1 MADQGRIRWLGA
13 ALVVLLGLAPVA
25 TAETEGDWLAGQL
38 LVATQKMA
46 DPRFAQTVIYMVR
59 HDQSGAL
66 GLVVNK
72 PVAEVPFADFLRGMR
87 LDPTGADGSVRLRRG
102 GPVQPNFGFVLHSA
116 DYVGEDTLVVDGSV
130 AMTAR
135 DHVFQ
140 AMADGSGPERSLIVL
155 GYSGWAP
162 GQLEGEIERGSWF
175 TVPADV
181 DLVFDDDDASK
192 WRRAVALRRIDL

>member
-1 MADQGRIRWLGA
+1 MADRRRTRWLA
-13 ALVVLLGLAPVA
+13 AAFLVLLGLAPAA
-25 TAETEGDWLAGQL
+25 TAETDGDWLAGQL

-72 PVAEVPFADFLRGMR
+72 PVAEVPLADLLRDMN
-87 LDPTGADGSVRLRRG
+87 LDPTGADGIIRLRQG
-102 GPVQPNFGFVLHSA
+102 GPVQPNLGFVLHSA

-135 DHVFQ
+135 SHVFQ
-140 AMADGSGPERSLIVL
+140 AMVDGSGPERSLIAL

-192 WRRAVALRRIDL
+192 WQRALALRRVDL